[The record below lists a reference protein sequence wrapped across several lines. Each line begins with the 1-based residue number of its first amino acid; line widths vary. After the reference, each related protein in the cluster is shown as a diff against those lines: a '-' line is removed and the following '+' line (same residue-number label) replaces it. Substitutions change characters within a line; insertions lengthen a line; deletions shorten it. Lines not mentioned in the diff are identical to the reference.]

1 MLTAVLHYCGDSE
14 LTNGKTIVKN
24 SKLTNG
30 IAFFPQQMQSHK
42 TLANSLNQNSAKR
55 KLVKEF
61 VSVYINAIEMFKTI
75 YQKLFC
81 SRNLYFVE
89 NKPEYRYEFD
99 LMLLLANL
107 VLLIVVPV
115 MLLASIVLGKHLLE
129 ILSQSM

>member
-1 MLTAVLHYCGDSE
+1 MKAWCCIFATFLSRE
-14 LTNGKTIVKN
+14 
-24 SKLTNG
+24 
-30 IAFFPQQMQSHK
+30 